1 MGRVRPNLGVPFG
14 TDGPWLAALMDV
26 VSDLYDLLDARLPAP
41 APADGGERASA
52 GPVRISEPAPDRR
65 PQREATPVS
74 EPGVDKPPAVDE
86 DDTDGDAVEV
96 TEPAPDDRPSLP
108 PPPPRR
114 GKGSGIDA
122 WQAFA
127 NLAKVKYG
135 PDASRDDIA
144 DACERAGVIPE
155 AQ

>member
-41 APADGGERASA
+41 ASADGGGSASA
-52 GPVRISEPAPDRR
+52 GPVRISEPAPERR
-65 PQREATPVS
+65 PDKKATPVS
-74 EPGVDKPPAVDE
+74 EPAADEPPAPD
-86 DDTDGDAVEV
+86 DDTDDELVEV

-114 GKGSGIDA
+114 GKGSGLDA

-127 NLAKVKYG
+127 NVAKVKYP

-144 DACERAGVIPE
+144 DACERAGVIP
-155 AQ
+155 AV